1 MRGISKAMMW
11 LLLGLLTGAFL
22 LGPVGCTK
30 YAKEEDLQALD
41 QQKQAAL
48 SAEQELQQKVQERQE
63 LENQLQ
69 QKQDEL
75 TELQGERDAVA
86 AKVQQQ

>member
-1 MRGISKAMMW
+1 MQGISRPIMW
-11 LLLGLLTGAFL
+11 ILLGLLTGAFI
-22 LGPVGCTK
+22 LGSVGCTK

-48 SAEQELQQKVQERQE
+48 SAEQELQQKQKERQD
-63 LENQLQ
+63 LQNQLQ

-75 TELQGERDAVA
+75 AELQSERDAVA
-86 AKVQQQ
+86 KKVQK